1 MQMKNNTSKP
11 YIILLTVAAIITV
24 ILFYI
29 DEGYY
34 NFNWMLDWGNW
45 IVYLI
50 YVAVIFAVEAAIY
63 KLLSLIIKSKS
74 TTILSATLGVM
85 IALPLLFFVI
95 F

>member
-1 MQMKNNTSKP
+1 MQMKNNASKP

-34 NFNWMLDWGNW
+34 NFNWMLEWGNW

-85 IALPLLFFVI
+85 IGLPLLFFVI

>member
-1 MQMKNNTSKP
+1 MKNNASKP

-34 NFNWMLDWGNW
+34 NFNWMLEWGNW

-85 IALPLLFFVI
+85 IGLPLLFFVI

>member
-1 MQMKNNTSKP
+1 MKNNTSKP
-11 YIILLTVAAIITV
+11 YIILLTVAAIITM